1 MAKKVNLDVAQTLNI
16 TCRRGDTFKLD
27 LTLKDAAGD
36 PLDLADSASTPPVPY
51 KFSMQV
57 RDSEFNDGDVGLLAS
72 TVEGVPNGAD
82 YLATIEPINGTST
95 GGIEIIIKDVDMK
108 KVPSGRYVYDLQYI
122 IPEAG
127 TGPNGAY
134 DVTTTIL
141 KGAFIVNEDV
151 TEYFPDENARAETDR
166 YVKSIKG

>member
-36 PLDLADSASTPPVPY
+36 ALDLDDY

-72 TVEGVPNGAD
+72 TVEGVPNGAS
-82 YLATIEPINGTST
+82 YLATIEPINGTSA
-95 GGIEIIIKDVDMK
+95 GAIEIIIKDVDMK